1 MSAPTGETAP
11 TILKPIAAPIEKVA
25 AKVVDKVG
33 QAASHV
39 AESLEHAAG
48 AVTSELASALH
59 LGGEGAAG
67 AREAEAHSTAHG
79 AGAGE
84 KAGERAA
91 GDSDSGDAPAPAS
104 LRDEFLAA
112 NASYASWFAQ
122 DKDGQQPLPPARH
135 VGAASCSSIL
145 MRAIASAGI

>member
-1 MSAPTGETAP
+1 MSAPAGETAP
-11 TILKPIAAPIEKVA
+11 TILKPIAAPVEKVA

-59 LGGEGAAG
+59 LGGDGAAG
-67 AREAEAHSTAHG
+67 AREACAGEAHTTVHG
-79 AGAGE
+79 AGACE
-84 KAGERAA
+84 KAA
-91 GDSDSGDAPAPAS
+91 GGSASGDPLAPAL

-112 NASYASWFAQ
+112 NASYASWFQ
-122 DKDGQQPLPPARH
+122 DGQLPLPPSRH
-135 VGAASCSSIL
+135 VGGVRPAAAPSPCA
-145 MRAIASAGI
+145 R